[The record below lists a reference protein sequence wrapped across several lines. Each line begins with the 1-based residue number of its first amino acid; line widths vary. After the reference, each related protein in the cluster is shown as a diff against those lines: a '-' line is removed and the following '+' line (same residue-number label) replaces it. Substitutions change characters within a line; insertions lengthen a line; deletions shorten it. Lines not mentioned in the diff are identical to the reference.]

1 MSLEAGCPAP
11 QLRETHTPA
20 AIRERLRAGPRHS
33 YLRDFIYGAIDG
45 TVTTFAIVAGVA
57 GADLPAGV
65 VIVLGLAN
73 VVADGFSMAVS
84 NFLATRADR
93 QLREQA
99 RHTEEWHIA
108 QFPDGER
115 EEIRQ
120 IFAAKGFTGEDLE
133 RVVAVI
139 TSDRRQWV
147 DTMLKEELG
156 LTLEGPSPWRA
167 ALSTF
172 AAFTLVGLL
181 PLLTFIYQLAVPG
194 RLSHCFLWSTL
205 ITALTFVTVG
215 ALKSRYVEQ
224 RWYLAGL
231 ETLGVGGSAAAL
243 AYLVGLVLKG
253 VLSTA

>member
-1 MSLEAGCPAP
+1 MDPEAGCPLP
-11 QLRETHTPA
+11 NLRAMHTPA
-20 AIRERLRAGPRHS
+20 AIRERLRAGPQHS

-45 TVTTFAIVAGVA
+45 TVTTFAVVAGVA
-57 GADLPAGV
+57 GADLSAGV
-65 VIVLGLAN
+65 VVILGLAN

-84 NFLATRADR
+84 NFLATRADQ
-93 QLREQA
+93 QLRERA
-99 RHTEEWHIA
+99 RHTEESHIA
-108 QFPDGER
+108 EFPDGER

-120 IFAAKGFTGEDLE
+120 IFASKGFTGEDLE

-156 LTLEGPSPWRA
+156 LPLEGPSPWRA

-181 PLLTFIYQLAVPG
+181 PLLTFIYQLVAPS
-194 RLSHCFLWSTL
+194 RLPHTFLWS
-205 ITALTFVTVG
+205 ALLTGVTFFSVG

-231 ETLGVGGSAAAL
+231 ETLGVGGSAAL
-243 AYLVGLVLKG
+243 AYLVGLLLKG
-253 VLSTA
+253 VMSTT